1 MNGRPPTQPPSLPP
15 SADQTMEE
23 DKPLKKMAE
32 AFNELSIRLDQFPE
46 GEEARLELSPF
57 SNACS
62 LVSPLFRCLGI
73 AFKFAELDYVAKF
86 KFVTNVWFDLS
97 CILMWLPDMYL
108 YDSFKVND
116 LAGASKSISVL
127 PLMMDDDVKSD
138 CVRKAGSH
146 TRNLLR
152 VKRGIDMVK
161 VLFEHI
167 ISTQGNS
174 LKEPASKAYAQVFSP
189 YHGWAIRKAV
199 AAGMY
204 ALPTKAQLLNKLNE
218 DETSARIQMQNFVA
232 SAALVVKYIDQLFIS
247 RGLGTDW

>member
-1 MNGRPPTQPPSLPP
+1 MPQSDAVLFPPPLFPP
-15 SADQTMEE
+15 SADRSMEE
-23 DKPLKKMAE
+23 EKPLRKMAD
-32 AFNELSIRLDQFPE
+32 AFKELNNSISRFSE
-46 GEEARLELSPF
+46 GEEAQLDLAPF
-57 SNACS
+57 SHACS

-73 AFKFAELDYVAKF
+73 AFRFAELDYVAK
-86 KFVTNVWFDLS
+86 
-97 CILMWLPDMYL
+97 
-108 YDSFKVND
+108 VND
-116 LAGASKSISVL
+116 LTEASKSISVV
-127 PLMMDDDVKSD
+127 PVMMDDDIKSD

-167 ISTQGNS
+167 ISSQGNS
-174 LKEPASKAYAQVFSP
+174 LKDPASKAYAQVFAP

-199 AAGMY
+199 GAGMY

-218 DETSARIQMQNFVA
+218 DETSARIQMQNYVA
-232 SAALVVKYIDQLFIS
+232 SAASVVQYIEQLFIS

>member
-1 MNGRPPTQPPSLPP
+1 MG
-15 SADQTMEE
+15 EE
-23 DKPLKKMAE
+23 KPLKQMAD
-32 AFNELSIRLDQFPE
+32 AFKELTNSISQFPE
-46 GEEARLELSPF
+46 GEEARIDLGPF
-57 SNACS
+57 SHACS

-73 AFKFAELDYVAKF
+73 AFRFAELDYVAK
-86 KFVTNVWFDLS
+86 
-97 CILMWLPDMYL
+97 
-108 YDSFKVND
+108 VND
-116 LAGASKSISVL
+116 LTEASKSISMV
-127 PLMMDDDVKSD
+127 PVMMDDDIKSD

-167 ISTQGNS
+167 ISSQGNS
-174 LKEPASKAYAQVFSP
+174 LKDPASKAYAQVFAP

-199 AAGMY
+199 GAGMY

-218 DETSARIQMQNFVA
+218 DETSARIQMQNYIS
-232 SAALVVKYIDQLFIS
+232 SAAPVVKYIEQLFIS

>member
-1 MNGRPPTQPPSLPP
+1 MG
-15 SADQTMEE
+15 EE
-23 DKPLKKMAE
+23 KPLKQMAD
-32 AFNELSIRLDQFPE
+32 AFKELTNSISQFPE
-46 GEEARLELSPF
+46 GEEARLDLGPF
-57 SNACS
+57 SHACS

-73 AFKFAELDYVAKF
+73 AFRFAELDYVAK
-86 KFVTNVWFDLS
+86 
-97 CILMWLPDMYL
+97 
-108 YDSFKVND
+108 VND
-116 LAGASKSISVL
+116 LTEASKSISMV
-127 PLMMDDDVKSD
+127 PVMMDDDIKSD

-167 ISTQGNS
+167 ISSQGNS
-174 LKEPASKAYAQVFSP
+174 LKDPASKAYAQVFAP

-199 AAGMY
+199 GAGMY

-218 DETSARIQMQNFVA
+218 DETSARIQMQNYIS
-232 SAALVVKYIDQLFIS
+232 SAAPVVKYIEQLFIS

>member
-1 MNGRPPTQPPSLPP
+1 
-15 SADQTMEE
+15 MEE

-73 AFKFAELDYVAKF
+73 AFKFAELDYVA
-86 KFVTNVWFDLS
+86 
-97 CILMWLPDMYL
+97 
-108 YDSFKVND
+108 KVND